1 MNDQIRR
8 LAEETARLAKERY
21 AALGLLPGE
30 GSRLSPQA
38 GAYQDG
44 LRDALKAAIRIDASP
59 PSTEAPEPR
68 I

>member
-21 AALGLLPGE
+21 AALELRPGE

-38 GAYQDG
+38 GAYEDG
-44 LRDALKAAIRIDASP
+44 LRDALKAAIRIAAAP
-59 PSTEAPEPR
+59 PSIEAPEPHT
-68 I
+68 

>member
-1 MNDQIRR
+1 MNVQLRR

-38 GAYQDG
+38 GAYEDG
-44 LRDALKAAIRIDASP
+44 LRDALKAAVRIAST
-59 PSTEAPEPR
+59 PS
-68 I
+68 ILS